1 MWRNWQI
8 DKDVEKRESLCTVGR
23 LLIHA
28 ATMKNSMMVPQK
40 IKSRTTIW
48 SSNLISGYICKAK
61 ERDICT
67 FMFIAA
73 LFTTAKIRKQTKCPS
88 VVCTHNE
95 ILFSHWEE
103 ENPAIYGYTDRTYGH
118 YAKWDK
124 TARERQTLH
133 GIYLYVDPKKKVKFI
148 ETENRKCYQG
158 LGSGGD
164 RKRLVKGF
172 RL

>member
-73 LFTTAKIRKQTKCPS
+73 LFTTAKIQKQTKCPAIDKW
-88 VVCTHNE
+88 VKEYMECIYNG
-95 ILFSHWEE
+95 IFFSCEKG
-103 ENPAIYGYTDRTYGH
+103 ENPAILTIWMNLECIVLSKMSQIG
-118 YAKWDK
+118 KDK
-124 TARERQTLH
+124 YCMVSLICR
-133 GIYLYVDPKKKVKFI
+133 I
-148 ETENRKCYQG
+148 
-158 LGSGGD
+158 
-164 RKRLVKGF
+164 
-172 RL
+172 